1 MVLNLPRAAGIAV
14 QNMSAVAAGA
24 RHKCVGSIQR
34 HRATR
39 KLFGRQTPHGHGI
52 PGGAAAAMKHAT
64 AVHPGEIAGDFDRA
78 AMEFI
83 IAAILGF
90 AGKRGSALPP
100 VVGRAEFEDDA
111 VPGAIT
117 GAEQDAPVADVDI
130 AAETT
135 GTTGHVACHVVVTAE
150 FEYAQPAPAVRRR
163 FLLSSPGPKGRCS
176 PQILAV
182 QRACAEIPSANS
194 HGETRT
200 PSA

>member
-1 MVLNLPRAAGIAV
+1 
-14 QNMSAVAAGA
+14 
-24 RHKCVGSIQR
+24 
-34 HRATR
+34 
-39 KLFGRQTPHGHGI
+39 
-52 PGGAAAAMKHAT
+52 MKHAT
-64 AVHPGEIAGDFDRA
+64 AGHPGEIAGDFDRT

-90 AGKRGSALPP
+90 AGKRGGALPP

-130 AAETT
+130 AAETLA
-135 GTTGHVACHVVVTAE
+135 TTEHVACHVVVTAE
-150 FEYAQPAPAVRRR
+150 FEYVQPAQQYHGDSFSHRQARRADVVR
-163 FLLSSPGPKGRCS
+163 S
-176 PQILAV
+176 ILAV

-194 HGETRT
+194 HGETGT